1 MIALCQPTGM
11 TVAEFQDWQPDR
23 HADRRWQL
31 MDGVPVCMAPASDNH
46 GRIVA
51 ETTFL
56 LTSHLRV
63 ARPGC
68 DVVVAPGVVPPVRS
82 ITNERIPDIGV
93 TCAPPAGGRTMTAPL
108 LLVEVLSPS
117 NETIT
122 RGNVWAYF
130 TIPSVR
136 EILLLGSLA
145 IAGELMRRGADGEWP
160 EAPAFLRGDDDL
172 ELASI
177 GFRATLRSLYRT
189 TNLID

>member
-1 MIALCQPTGM
+1 
-11 TVAEFQDWQPDR
+11 
-23 HADRRWQL
+23 
-31 MDGVPVCMAPASDNH
+31 
-46 GRIVA
+46 
-51 ETTFL
+51 
-56 LTSHLRV
+56 
-63 ARPGC
+63 
-68 DVVVAPGVVPPVRS
+68 
-82 ITNERIPDIGV
+82 
-93 TCAPPAGGRTMTAPL
+93 L

-145 IAGELMRRGADGEWP
+145 IAGELMRRGSDGEWP
-160 EAPAFLRGDDDL
+160 DAPMFLHGDDEL